1 MRGLADGEGA
11 DHGFFVGHRDF
22 DAVEADPAHA
32 PQRAAVQQRDGLAAG
47 VGEDFDFAPFDAADA
62 GAERFHHGFLG
73 RETRRQLGGAAAA
86 VVGLALGEDA
96 AQEALGMPFEHALK
110 AVEQQEIDTA
120 SEIGR
125 KRHARSLSP
134 AAGSL
139 GPSTRAQGYGARMT
153 TYPLALS
160 DLLVDGAGWDQGT
173 AHDFIELFESRF
185 DEVAT
190 KRDLETL
197 KAELRSELWRMGIT
211 VAGINLAAQ
220 SVAVGLIV
228 GLN

>member
-1 MRGLADGEGA
+1 
-11 DHGFFVGHRDF
+11 
-22 DAVEADPAHA
+22 
-32 PQRAAVQQRDGLAAG
+32 
-47 VGEDFDFAPFDAADA
+47 
-62 GAERFHHGFLG
+62 
-73 RETRRQLGGAAAA
+73 
-86 VVGLALGEDA
+86 
-96 AQEALGMPFEHALK
+96 MP
-110 AVEQQEIDTA
+110 
-120 SEIGR
+120 
-125 KRHARSLSP
+125 
-134 AAGSL
+134 
-139 GPSTRAQGYGARMT
+139 